1 MRTRNEISVLV
12 PAYEEGRNL
21 PELVT
26 ALKKTLSSENSEIII
41 INDGNSDESFEV
53 IKGLETEYSGV
64 KGLFSNIRRGKT
76 KAIKDGFKA
85 TKGDIVVILD
95 ADLQYSSGD
104 IHKLIA
110 ALDYADVANGLRVH
124 RKDNA
129 LRKIESRVY
138 NSLVGLLFHV
148 ALEDCNSGFKVF
160 KRKVLEETVGQ
171 LRDGWHRYL
180 LVLAIKKGYH
190 VVEVPIRHNPRK
202 KGQSKF
208 SSSPLKL
215 IKGFADL
222 LSVKMFVSQ
231 HKR

>member
-1 MRTRNEISVLV
+1 MNEISVLI
-12 PAYEEGRNL
+12 PAYGEGRNL
-21 PELVT
+21 PKLIT
-26 ALKKTLSSENSEIII
+26 TLKKTLSSENSEIII
-41 INDGNSDESFEV
+41 INDGNSDGSFEV
-53 IKGLETEYSGV
+53 IKELETRYSGV

-76 KAIKDGFKA
+76 EAIRDGFKVA
-85 TKGDIVVILD
+85 KGDIIVIMD
-95 ADLQYSSGD
+95 ADLQYLSED

-110 ALDYADVANGLRVH
+110 ALNYADVANGLRAH
-124 RKDNA
+124 RKDST

-138 NSLVGLLFHV
+138 NSLVGLLFNV
-148 ALEDCNSGFKVF
+148 ALKDCNSGFKVF
-160 KRKVLEETVGQ
+160 RRKVLEETVDQ

-190 VVEVPIRHNPRK
+190 VVDIPIRHNSRK
-202 KGQSKF
+202 AGRSKF

-215 IKGFADL
+215 IKGFSDL

>member
-1 MRTRNEISVLV
+1 MRTRNEISVLI

-21 PELVT
+21 PELVA
-26 ALKKTLSSENSEIII
+26 ALKKTLSSENSEIVI

-53 IKGLETEYSGV
+53 VKELETKYSGV

-95 ADLQYSSGD
+95 ADLQYLSGD

-110 ALDYADVANGLRVH
+110 ALDDADVANGLRVH

-138 NSLVGLLFHV
+138 NSLVGLLFDV

-202 KGQSKF
+202 TGRSKF